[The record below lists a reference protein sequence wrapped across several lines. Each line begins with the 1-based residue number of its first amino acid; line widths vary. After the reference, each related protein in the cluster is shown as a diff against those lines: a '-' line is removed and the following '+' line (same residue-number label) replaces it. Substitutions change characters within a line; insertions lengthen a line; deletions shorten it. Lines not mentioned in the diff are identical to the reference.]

1 MAESSFKP
9 ITSCVFPVAGLGTR
23 FLPATRNIPKEML
36 PLIDRPII
44 EYGVEEAVAT
54 GCSRM
59 IFITREGKESI
70 RDYFLPS
77 SELEFFKKNNE
88 NIENA
93 DRMRCL
99 FAPSQF
105 EFVTQQHPKG
115 LADAVY
121 QAKEAVLDEDYFG
134 LMLPDD
140 VVLAEPHLLA
150 QLEKVRKQM
159 GGSVLALERVP
170 WSETHRYGIVEE
182 SGEVSG
188 CPGVHR
194 ISGLVEKPKPGKAP
208 SNLAIIGR
216 YVLSSNVFGHI
227 ERIELGSNNE
237 YQLTDALRLLI
248 EEEPLWGV
256 EYKGERLDCGTVSG
270 WIAATVRMAMRDKE
284 LCRSV
289 IEACEKEG
297 YSVRQ

>member
-1 MAESSFKP
+1 MVEPSFNP
-9 ITSCVFPVAGLGTR
+9 ISSCVFPVAGLGTR

-44 EYGVEEAVAT
+44 EYGVEEAAGS

-77 SELEFFKKNNE
+77 SELEYFKENNE
-88 NIENA
+88 NIQIS
-93 DRMRCL
+93 DRIRCL
-99 FAPSQF
+99 FYPSQF
-105 EFVTQQHPKG
+105 DFVTQQHPRG

-121 QAKEAVLDEDYFG
+121 QAKSAVLGEDYFG

-140 VVLAEPHLLA
+140 VVLAEPQLLA
-150 QLEKVRKQM
+150 QLENVRMQL

-182 SGEVSG
+182 SGEING
-188 CPGVHR
+188 FPGVHQ
-194 ISGLVEKPKPGKAP
+194 ISGLVEKPKSGKAP

-216 YVLSSNVFGHI
+216 YVLSSKVFGHI

-237 YQLTDALRLLI
+237 YQLTDALRFLI

-270 WIAATVRMAMRDKE
+270 WVAATVRMAMRDKE
-284 LCRSV
+284 LRHAV

-297 YSVRQ
+297 YRASK

>member
-1 MAESSFKP
+1 MTDTAFKP

-44 EYGVEEAVAT
+44 EYGVEEAADS

-70 RDYFLPS
+70 RDYFVFSP
-77 SELEFFKKNNE
+77 ELEALKKNDSVQSS
-88 NIENA
+88 
-93 DRMRCL
+93 DRIHGL
-99 FAPSQF
+99 FASSQF
-105 EFVTQQHPKG
+105 EFVTQLQPKG

-121 QAKEAVLDEDYFG
+121 HAKEALSDEDYFG

-140 VVLAEPHLLA
+140 VVLADPHLLA

-182 SGEVSG
+182 SGEEIG
-188 CPGVHR
+188 FPGVHR
-194 ISGLVEKPKPGKAP
+194 ISGLVEKPQQGTAP

-216 YVLSSNVFGHI
+216 YILSSKIFGYI

-256 EYKGERLDCGTVSG
+256 EYKGERLDCGTVPG
-270 WIAATVRMAMRDKE
+270 WIEATVRMAMRDKK
-284 LCRSV
+284 LCLSV
-289 IEACEKEG
+289 IDACEKEG
-297 YSVRQ
+297 YRMRP